1 MVPAGIAR
9 AFSDDIA
16 IDLGTANT
24 LVHVVGRGVI
34 IDEPSVV
41 AVLARGP
48 SRDVLAVGLRAS
60 AMQTR
65 PPPERV
71 EILRPMRDGVIAD
84 FIATEEMLRQF
95 IARAKTLLGF
105 RRPRILV
112 CVPAG
117 ATPVERRAVYET
129 ALQAGARRVHLL
141 EEPVAAALGAGL
153 PVDGRRAFMVVDIGG
168 GTTDIAVLAEGN
180 VVQARSLRIAGNA
193 MDEAIVRYV
202 RRRHR
207 LVVGEASAE
216 RIKIDAGTALAVP
229 NGRHVEIHIKGRDL
243 REGRLKSAVL
253 TPTDMA
259 EALAHPVGEMAEF
272 IQRAIED
279 LPAHVAANVT
289 GQPIALTGGG
299 ALLDRLDAA
308 LSRRV
313 GATFKVPETPM
324 HCVIRGSAAVLQ
336 DLDLR
341 RHLLVGP

>member
-1 MVPAGIAR
+1 MVLKGVAR

-24 LVHVVGRGVI
+24 LVHVLGRGVI

-48 SRDVLAVGLRAS
+48 SRDVLAVGLRAKS
-60 AMQTR
+60 MQAH
-65 PPPERV
+65 PPPEPV
-71 EILRPMRDGVIAD
+71 EVIRPMRDGVIAD

-95 IARAKTLLGF
+95 ITRAKTMLGF

-153 PVDGRRAFMVVDIGG
+153 PVEGGGAFMVVDIGG

-180 VVQARSLRIAGNA
+180 VVQARSLRVAGNA
-193 MDEAIVRYV
+193 FDEAIIRYV
-202 RRRHR
+202 RRRHH

-216 RIKIDAGTALAVP
+216 RIKIEAGTALAVP
-229 NGRHVEIHIKGRDL
+229 NGRDVEIHIRGRDL
-243 REGRLKSAVL
+243 REGRMKSAVL
-253 TPTDMA
+253 TQADMA
-259 EALAHPVGEMAEF
+259 EALAHPVDEIAEF

-279 LPAHVAANVT
+279 LPAPIAAAVMR
-289 GQPIALTGGG
+289 QEVALTGGG
-299 ALLDRLDAA
+299 ALLERLDTVLA
-308 LSRRV
+308 RRI

-324 HCVIRGSAAVLQ
+324 HCVIRGSAAVLET
-336 DLDLR
+336 LDER

>member
-1 MVPAGIAR
+1 
-9 AFSDDIA
+9 
-16 IDLGTANT
+16 
-24 LVHVVGRGVI
+24 
-34 IDEPSVV
+34 
-41 AVLARGP
+41 
-48 SRDVLAVGLRAS
+48 
-60 AMQTR
+60 
-65 PPPERV
+65 
-71 EILRPMRDGVIAD
+71 
-84 FIATEEMLRQF
+84 
-95 IARAKTLLGF
+95 
-105 RRPRILV
+105 
-112 CVPAG
+112 
-117 ATPVERRAVYET
+117 VERRAVYET